1 MRREGGTNGQT
12 EGGKEGGK
20 EGRREGG
27 RRVAAVPR
35 HNFPLGS
42 YISFSCPVLLL
53 LCPPLK
59 GVAWVGF

>member
-27 RRVAAVPR
+27 GWLLYHVI
-35 HNFPLGS
+35 
-42 YISFSCPVLLL
+42 ISP
-53 LCPPLK
+53 
-59 GVAWVGF
+59 